1 MCFRCLCSYLLR
13 EIDFRKVTIV
23 SDKYFRSTELTI
35 DLDAITDNYHALVKL
50 QPNKLIMPVVKA
62 NAYGLG
68 SIQIATHLRD
78 LGAEFFCVATLDEA
92 IELRMH
98 GIKEKILILSS
109 VPPHAINKA
118 IQHRVAIGVPSKEWL
133 ERAIAHIDEEAKKNV
148 WMHIKLDTGMNRLGI
163 KDAETYHEVIQLIE
177 QHPNLKFEGVF
188 SHFSSADDDN
198 DTSKL
203 QYERFKTLVESTQ
216 QPPYVHIQN
225 SAGAL
230 RFDPS
235 ICNAFRP
242 GIALYG
248 YYPSSFI
255 EEKVTA
261 KLRPSLQWTSAI
273 TQVKTL
279 EPGENIGYGET
290 YTAEK
295 AMTIALLPVG
305 YADGYIR
312 SMQGSDVKVNGH
324 QCKVVGRVSMD
335 QTAIHVPETTQ
346 PGDIVTLIEPIAHS
360 PQSVEAL
367 ATQQNTIN
375 YEVLCNL
382 SRRVA
387 RIYKTQQLCEISN
400 ELLK

>member
-1 MCFRCLCSYLLR
+1 MIKKSLESYL
-13 EIDFRKVTIV
+13 DYFRKVTV
-23 SDKYFRSTELTI
+23 MSEKYYRATELTI
-35 DLDAITDNYHALVKL
+35 DLEAITNNYHALSRL

-68 SIQIATHLRD
+68 SIQIATHLRQ

-133 ERAIAHIDEEAKKNV
+133 EAAISNIDDDAEKIAWV
-148 WMHIKLDTGMNRLGI
+148 HIKLDTGMNRLGI
-163 KDAETYHEVIQLIE
+163 KDEATYHEVIEMIE
-177 QHPNLKFEGVF
+177 QHPNLEFEGVF
-188 SHFSSADDDN
+188 SHFSSADEDN
-198 DTSKL
+198 DTSKK
-203 QYERFKTLVESTQ
+203 QYERFKTLVESTYR
-216 QPPYVHIQN
+216 PKYIHIQN

-242 GIALYG
+242 GISLFG
-248 YYPSSFI
+248 YFPSEFI
-255 EEKVTA
+255 EEKATA
-261 KLRPSLQWTSAI
+261 QLSPSVEWTTGI
-273 TQVKTL
+273 TQVKHL
-279 EPGENIGYGET
+279 EAGESIGYGET
-290 YTAEK
+290 FTANEP
-295 AMTIALLPVG
+295 MTIALLPVG
-305 YADGYIR
+305 YADGFLR
-312 SMQGSDVKVNGH
+312 NMQGGYVKLNEY
-324 QCKVVGRVSMD
+324 QCEIVGRVSMD
-335 QTAIHVPETTQ
+335 QVAIRVPNQ
-346 PGDIVTLIEPIAHS
+346 ARIGDVVTLIEAKANT

-367 ATQQNTIN
+367 AQQQNTIN
-375 YEVLCNL
+375 YEVLCNI

-387 RIYKTQQLCEISN
+387 RVYKYQQLSEISN

>member
-1 MCFRCLCSYLLR
+1 M
-13 EIDFRKVTIV
+13 
-23 SDKYFRSTELTI
+23 SDKYFRSTEVTI
-35 DLDAITDNYHALVKL
+35 DLDAITDNYHTLVKL

-68 SIQIATHLRD
+68 SIQIATHLRN

-133 ERAIAHIDEEAKKNV
+133 EQAISYIDEEATKNV

-163 KDAETYHEVIQLIE
+163 KDKETYHEVIGLIE

-188 SHFSSADDDN
+188 SHFSSADEDN

-203 QYERFKTLVESTQ
+203 QYERFKALVESTER
-216 QPPYVHIQN
+216 PPYVHIQN

-248 YYPSSFI
+248 YFPSTFI
-255 EEKVTA
+255 KEKVTA
-261 KLRPSLQWTSAI
+261 KLKPALLWTTAV

-279 EPGENIGYGET
+279 EPGESVGYGET
-290 YTAEK
+290 FTADQP
-295 AMTIALLPVG
+295 MTIALLPVG
-305 YADGYIR
+305 YADGYLR
-312 SMQGSDVKVNGH
+312 SMQGGYVKVNGQ
-324 QCKVVGRVSMD
+324 QCEVVGRVSMD
-335 QTAIHVPETTQ
+335 QTAIHVPKTTE
-346 PGDIVTLIEPIAHS
+346 PGDQVILIEPDVHS
-360 PQSVEAL
+360 PQSAEAL
-367 ATQQNTIN
+367 AVQQNTIN